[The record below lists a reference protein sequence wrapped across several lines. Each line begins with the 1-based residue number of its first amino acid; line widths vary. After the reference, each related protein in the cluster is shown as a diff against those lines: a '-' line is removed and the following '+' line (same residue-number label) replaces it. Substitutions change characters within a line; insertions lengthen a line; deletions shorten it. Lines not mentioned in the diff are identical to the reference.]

1 MFCVIIVSD
10 VLVLIAYVLLNTIVS
25 WGWNA
30 LGRLTRPRSFDEYV
44 NRVET
49 HEPRAIVG

>member
-25 WGWNA
+25 LRMECAG
-30 LGRLTRPRSFDEYV
+30 SSD
-44 NRVET
+44 
-49 HEPRAIVG
+49 AISVVR